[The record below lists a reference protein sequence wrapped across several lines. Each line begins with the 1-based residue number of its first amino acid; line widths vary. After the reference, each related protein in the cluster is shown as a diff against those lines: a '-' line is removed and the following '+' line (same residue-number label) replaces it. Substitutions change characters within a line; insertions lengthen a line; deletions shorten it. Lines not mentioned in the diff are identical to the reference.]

1 MSVTGLVGK
10 KLGMT
15 VLYDK
20 DRKARPVTVVLAD
33 DCVVTQIKTEEKDG
47 YSAVQIG
54 YGTKSKLNHPEVG
67 HRKASGADSANL
79 KELRISSVEDVE
91 LGSKLG
97 VDLFTEGDIVAVTGY
112 SKGRGFSGG
121 VRRYG
126 FKGGRKTHGQSDR
139 HRAPGSIG
147 AGTFPGR
154 VIAGKRMAGH
164 YGVERKTT
172 RGLKLVKVD
181 PEQNL
186 LFIKGAVPGAKNGR
200 ILIRKQRVK

>member
-1 MSVTGLVGK
+1 M
-10 KLGMT
+10 
-15 VLYDK
+15 
-20 DRKARPVTVVLAD
+20 
-33 DCVVTQIKTEEKDG
+33 
-47 YSAVQIG
+47 
-54 YGTKSKLNHPEVG
+54 
-67 HRKASGADSANL
+67 
-79 KELRISSVEDVE
+79 
-91 LGSKLG
+91 
-97 VDLFTEGDIVAVTGY
+97 
-112 SKGRGFSGG
+112 
-121 VRRYG
+121 RRYG

-200 ILIRKQRVK
+200 IVIRKQRVK